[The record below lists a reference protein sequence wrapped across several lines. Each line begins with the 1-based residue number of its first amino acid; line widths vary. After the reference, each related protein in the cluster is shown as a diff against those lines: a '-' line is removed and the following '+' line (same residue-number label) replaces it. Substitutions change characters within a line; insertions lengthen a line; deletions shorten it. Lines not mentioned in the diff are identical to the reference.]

1 MKKQKIL
8 QVVAVGTIS
17 LSAVLGTNV
26 SVYALEQSDV
36 VDENEPV
43 TEVPETAPDTEND
56 LNDEAQTSDE
66 LENNIEEQNN
76 NSSEAQDEEG
86 QETGE
91 RQGNSENSQEKQ
103 VREIT
108 EPEASSDNAVILE
121 NKGDNNIYWLD
132 NLGSAKYFTLSA
144 TVTLNDFN
152 EGQQSA
158 ALIGGGD
165 IYANVHGKI
174 DWNNPVRLWGSVLTG
189 EAVCPGEKGQANTWL
204 ANNGIDLSKPF
215 TLTLS
220 VSPDGKVQHFVNGN
234 LACSSTLK
242 EGYSGG
248 KLGLMTYSSKATF
261 SNITLTTYKE
271 DLDYTSLQKL
281 VATCNTYT
289 ADSFTEESWA
299 KFGQAL
305 DSAKAMITN
314 QSASS
319 QEEINAAYN
328 ALDSA
333 RAGLQ
338 EKPSYS
344 EKGTW
349 TTNEDGSVTGTD
361 NGQNNYYIAPEV
373 YTGDWTMSADIK
385 YTKGLVNLF
394 YATGDTPDENSYTV
408 QVGADRNV
416 RLFNFKKGD
425 DATGT
430 LFAPINDGNYH
441 SVSITKKRKTV
452 TVTIDGAQVIKHTF
466 ETVGSNFNSGRVGF
480 GLWDGEVTYKNLT
493 VTTPEKTAYD
503 KLQDLIEK
511 AEAIKL
517 SDYSED
523 SQKALTEALEAAKKM
538 EESASDGDITVAQ
551 TTLQKA
557 MDNLVYA
564 TIAPDGFTNVGNTD
578 MNVDGDATILA
589 NSGGDHF
596 AMLSSQETAANDF
609 FYEADVQLLEGAP
622 NENNAMSAG
631 IVFGAESRKT
641 PGAKWYC
648 ANVDTRRSTKTD
660 FFRVFGAGKDI
671 AGGGLVKDVD
681 TTKTLHLAIDVKADG
696 SFTYT
701 FGNKGKEAHSVSGQI
716 ENWTGGFVGLLSFNT
731 KAAFSNVSF
740 VDRTVNNDGT
750 KLDNSDEKWKTDLGD
765 TTYKGGSWITDES
778 GLISDATGKGD
789 TFLLS
794 KMTGTNFI
802 YETDLSYES
811 DSGAAGLLFRYSE
824 DDNGKQG
831 YAVNVDAGS
840 HKAKFWRWQDNAALQ
855 LIDEKDVKPAN
866 TYHLKVIAIDGNMQY
881 WVNGVLIANL
891 GDHTLQKDD
900 KGQSTVQAEGYYGL
914 LNWNAK
920 ATFQNTNFTVLDD
933 QNTPAVSDVT
943 VGSHSGHVDK
953 KAQFFPESATWI
965 QYVKN
970 DADTVY
976 LNADKAEGTT
986 VTFEK
991 DGETYR
997 EGEDIPV
1004 SEGINWITMHV
1015 INGKAER
1022 TYSLDI
1028 HRFQKDNVYYN
1039 EPYRGQYHYSVKEG
1053 WANDPNGL
1061 VFYKG
1066 KYHMFYQFYDDT
1078 KWGPMHWM
1086 HAVSTDL
1093 IHWEEEPV
1101 ALYPDVNGTMFSG
1114 CIVADETN
1122 QSGLFSTKEGGLIAF
1137 ITVDGNGQRI
1147 KLAYSEDEGK
1157 TWKKVDQI
1165 AADWTNDPLQD
1176 AAFRDPKVFQWEGKW
1191 FMVVAGGPLRIYSS
1205 DDLVHWECES
1215 TYKDLHTE
1223 CPDLYPQKV
1232 DGQIKWILSRGGR
1245 YYKVGDLKQVN
1256 GKWTY
1261 VPDDYYKD
1269 KDGVMNFGPDSYAAM
1284 TYYVSSFGTSKNPTI
1299 PDLIELNWMNTW
1311 ADGYCNQ
1318 VADKVGQQFNGTFNL
1333 HLQLGLEKSG
1343 DHYVLT
1349 QTPIAGYQNLR
1360 DKGTTYSKKV
1370 GADNT
1375 LLDGFKGTSYEIV
1388 STFKPEAGTKKVGFQ
1403 VRVGNG
1409 EHTDIVYDVES
1420 GKLTVDRSHSGISI
1434 AGNVNSIDVEKNE
1447 DGTIDLHVFVDSSS
1461 VEVFAKGYTAAGAYQ
1476 IFPNPTSRSA
1486 KVIVEGDPCQADIT
1500 IYDLSSVWTK
1510 EKADK
1515 TISSPDATE
1524 QVLYTGK
1531 SRKLSAYVLPAD
1543 SSQAIVWT
1551 SSDEKIAT
1559 VKDGTVTA
1567 VAPGQAIITAT
1578 AKEDPGVKLE
1588 FTFEVKDS
1596 TFNTNVNDWVMD
1608 GVWTQDE
1615 NGLVNDNTGYNAYH
1629 ISKDT
1634 FKGDWTLETD
1644 VTYEK
1649 GLINIFFA
1657 TNSSPFTDCAY
1668 DVQLTNEGKL
1678 KLMRFAGAEE
1688 DPVTPSVQINDG
1700 QSHHY
1705 KIVKEGK
1712 TVTVYVDG
1720 QENLRANIEPALTH
1734 TYETVDAHYNEGHVG
1749 VGVWD
1754 GKATFQNFNV
1764 AQKADVDKSALEAKI
1779 KEAEALKESDYTADS
1794 WKHLQETLKNA
1805 KAMLENEEA
1814 TQDLV
1819 DAETDALD
1827 SAIGALKKPETTV
1840 DKTKLEAA
1848 IKEAD
1853 ALKESDYTA
1862 DSWKAYEK
1870 ALESAN
1876 KVFADDKADQEAVDQ
1891 AVKAL
1896 NDAKSALKKP
1906 ETTVDKTKLEAAIK
1920 EADALKESDYT
1931 ADSWKAY
1938 ADALKAAKAVLADK
1952 SVSQK
1957 EVNHA
1962 LEVLTQKRAAL
1973 VKKTDSGKITDSGNK
1988 TDSGKKTV
1996 ANNTA
2001 AVTGLSLWASAAGAS
2016 LLAILGLKKRKK

>member
-8 QVVAVGTIS
+8 QVAAAGTIS

-26 SVYALEQSDV
+26 PVYALEQSDV

-43 TEVPETAPDTEND
+43 TEVPETDQNAEND
-56 LNDEAQTSDE
+56 RNDEVQTSDE
-66 LENNIEEQNN
+66 SENNIEEQNN
-76 NSSEAQDEEG
+76 NSSEAQAEEG
-86 QETGE
+86 QEMSDSA
-91 RQGNSENSQEKQ
+91 NSPEKQ

-108 EPEASSDNAVILE
+108 EPEASSDTEMTLE
-121 NKGDNNIYWLD
+121 NTGGNNLVSLG
-132 NLGSAKYFTLSA
+132 LGSAKYFTFSA
-144 TVTLNDFN
+144 TVAFNDY
-152 EGQQSA
+152 ETGQRSA
-158 ALIGGGD
+158 ALAFGD
-165 IYANVHGKI
+165 YRANVHELVG
-174 DWNNPVRLWGSVLTG
+174 DWGTPVRIFNDANQFSADVEGVRGSSN
-189 EAVCPGEKGQANTWL
+189 PWL
-204 ANNGIDLSKPF
+204 ANNGISLAQPF
-215 TLTLS
+215 TLS
-220 VSPDGKVQHFVNGN
+220 VTVTEGNTIRYSVNGE
-234 LACSSTLK
+234 LAITTTLPDDY
-242 EGYSGG
+242 EGGDIG
-248 KLGLMTYSSKATF
+248 VMTYSSSATF
-261 SNITLTTYKE
+261 SNITLTTYEE
-271 DLDYTSLQKL
+271 DLDYTSLQTL

-305 DSAKAMITN
+305 DSASAMIAN

-319 QEEINAAYN
+319 QEEIDAVYN
-328 ALDSA
+328 ALNSA
-333 RAGLQ
+333 LDGLQ
-338 EKPSYS
+338 EKPAYS

-361 NGQNNYYIAPEV
+361 NCQNNYNIAPEV
-373 YTGDWTMSADIK
+373 HTGDWTMSADIK

-394 YATGDTPDENSYTV
+394 YATGDTPNENSYTV
-408 QVGADRNV
+408 QVGADTNV
-416 RLFNFKKGD
+416 RLFNFTKED
-425 DATGT
+425 DARGT
-430 LFAPINDGNYH
+430 LSAPINDGKYH
-441 SVSITKKRKTV
+441 SISITKKRKTV
-452 TVTIDGAQVIKHTF
+452 TVTIDNVEVIKHTF
-466 ETVGSNFNSGRVGF
+466 ETVGANFNSGRVGF

-503 KLQDLIEK
+503 ELQELIEK

-523 SQKALTEALEAAKKM
+523 SQKALTAALEAAKKM
-538 EESASDGDITVAQ
+538 EESAADDINAARGA
-551 TTLQKA
+551 LAKA
-557 MDNLVYA
+557 MDNLAYA
-564 TIAPDGFTNVGNTD
+564 VIDPAGFTNVGDTD
-578 MNVDGDATILA
+578 MTIDGDFTVLA

-609 FYEADVQLLEGAP
+609 FYEADVQLLKGAP

-648 ANVDTRRSTKTD
+648 ANIDTRRSTKND

-671 AGGGLVKDVD
+671 AGSGFVNDVD
-681 TTKTLHLAIDVKADG
+681 TAKTLHLAIDVKADG

-750 KLDNSDEKWKTDLGD
+750 KLDNSNEKWKTDLGD
-765 TTYKGGSWITDES
+765 TTYKGGSWTTDES
-778 GLISDATGKGD
+778 GLISDAAGKGD

-802 YETDLSYES
+802 YETDLSYQS
-811 DSGAAGLLFRYSE
+811 DSGAAGLLFRFSE
-824 DDNGKQG
+824 NADGKQG

-840 HKAKFWRWQDNAALQ
+840 HKAKFWRWQDNAVLQ
-855 LIDEKDVKPAN
+855 LIDEKEVAKAD

-933 QNTPAVSDVT
+933 KNTPAVSDVT
-943 VGSHSGHVDK
+943 VGSHSGDVDK

-970 DADTVY
+970 NAETVF

-991 DGETYR
+991 DGKTYQ
-997 EGEDIPV
+997 EGEDILV

-1015 INGKAER
+1015 TNGDAER

-1061 VFYKG
+1061 VYYKG

-1122 QSGLFSTKEGGLIAF
+1122 QSNLFSTKEGGLIAF

-1205 DDLVHWECES
+1205 DNLVDWKCES

-1223 CPDLYPQKV
+1223 CPDLYPQEV

-1284 TYYVSSFGTSKNPTI
+1284 TYYVFSFGTSKNPTI
-1299 PDLIELNWMNTW
+1299 PNLIELNWMNTW

-1349 QTPIAGYQNLR
+1349 QTPIDGYQDLR
-1360 DKGTTYSKKV
+1360 DEGTTYSEKV

-1409 EHTDIVYDVES
+1409 EHTDIVYDVEA
-1420 GKLTVDRSHSGISI
+1420 GKLTVDRSNSGISI
-1434 AGNVNSIDVEKNE
+1434 AGNSGNVNSIDAEKNE

-1476 IFPNPTSRSA
+1476 IFPNPTSQSA
-1486 KVIVEGDPCQADIT
+1486 KVIVDGDPCQADIT
-1500 IYDLSSVWTK
+1500 IYDLTSAWTK

-1543 SSQAIVWT
+1543 SDQAIVWT

-1567 VAPGQAIITAT
+1567 AAPGKAIITAT

-1688 DPVTPSVQINDG
+1688 DPVTPSVKINDG
-1700 QSHHY
+1700 RSHHY

-1712 TVTVYVDG
+1712 TITVYVDG
-1720 QENLRANIEPALTH
+1720 QENMRANIEPALTH

-1779 KEAEALKESDYTADS
+1779 KEAEALKESDYTAES

-1805 KAMLENEEA
+1805 NAMLENKEA

-1827 SAIGALKKPETTV
+1827 SAISALKKPETTV

-1876 KVFADDKADQEAVDQ
+1876 KVFTDDKADQEAVDQ

-1920 EADALKESDYT
+1920 ETDALKESDYT

-1973 VKKTDSGKITDSGNK
+1973 VKKTDSGKK
-1988 TDSGKKTV
+1988 AV

-2001 AVTGLSLWASAAGAS
+2001 AATGLSLWASAAGAS
-2016 LLAILGLKKRKK
+2016 LLTILGLKKRKK

>member
-1 MKKQKIL
+1 MKKQKVL
-8 QVVAVGTIS
+8 QVVAAGTIS

-26 SVYALEQSDV
+26 PVYALEQSDV

-43 TEVPETAPDTEND
+43 TEVPETDQNAEND

-66 LENNIEEQNN
+66 SENNIEEQNN
-76 NSSEAQDEEG
+76 NSSEAQAEEG
-86 QETGE
+86 QEMSD
-91 RQGNSENSQEKQ
+91 SENSPEKK

-108 EPEASSDNAVILE
+108 EPEASSDTEVTLE
-121 NKGDNNIYWLD
+121 NTGGNNLVSLG
-132 NLGSAKYFTLSA
+132 LGSAKYFTFSA
-144 TVTLNDFN
+144 TVAFNDY
-152 EGQQSA
+152 ETGQRSA
-158 ALIGGGD
+158 ALAFGD
-165 IYANVHGKI
+165 YRANVHELVG
-174 DWNNPVRLWGSVLTG
+174 DWGTPVRIFNDANPFSADVEGVRGSSN
-189 EAVCPGEKGQANTWL
+189 PWL
-204 ANNGIDLSKPF
+204 ANNGISLAQPF
-215 TLTLS
+215 TLS
-220 VSPDGKVQHFVNGN
+220 VSVKEGNKVSYSVNGK
-234 LACSSTLK
+234 LAITTTLPNDYEGGDIGVMTFGSS
-242 EGYSGG
+242 
-248 KLGLMTYSSKATF
+248 ATF
-261 SNITLTTYKE
+261 SNITLTTYEE

-305 DSAKAMITN
+305 DSASAMIAN

-319 QEEINAAYN
+319 QDEINAAYD
-328 ALDSA
+328 ALNSA
-333 RAGLQ
+333 LAGLK
-338 EKPSYS
+338 EKPSSS

-349 TTNEDGSVTGTD
+349 TVNEDGSVTGTD
-361 NGQNNYYIAPEV
+361 DCQNNYNIAPEV
-373 YTGDWTMSADIK
+373 HTGDWTMSADVK

-394 YATGDTPDENSYTV
+394 YATGDTPNENSYTV
-408 QVGADRNV
+408 QVGDNTNV
-416 RLFNFKKGD
+416 RLFNFTKAD

-430 LFAPINDGNYH
+430 LSAPINDGKYH

-466 ETVGSNFNSGRVGF
+466 ETIGSNFNSGRVGF

-503 KLQDLIEK
+503 ELQELIEK
-511 AEAIKL
+511 AESVKL
-517 SDYSED
+517 SDYSEK
-523 SQKALTEALEAAKKM
+523 SSKALTEALEAAKKM
-538 EESASDGDITVAQ
+538 EESAAADDINAAKDI
-551 TTLQKA
+551 LAKA
-557 MDNLVYA
+557 MDNLAYA
-564 TIAPDGFTNVGNTD
+564 VIDPNGFTNVGDTD
-578 MNVDGDATILA
+578 MAIDGDAILLA

-622 NENNAMSAG
+622 NENYAMSAG

-648 ANVDTRRSTKTD
+648 ANIDTRRSSQTD
-660 FFRVFGAGKDI
+660 FFRVFGAGSDI
-671 AGGGLVKDVD
+671 VGGGIINDVD
-681 TTKTLHLAIDVKADG
+681 INQPLHLAIDVKADG

-765 TTYKGGSWITDES
+765 TTYKGGSWTTDKS

-811 DSGAAGLLFRYSE
+811 DSGAAGLLFRFSE
-824 DDNGKQG
+824 NADGKQG

-855 LIDEKDVKPAN
+855 LIDEKDVEPAD

-933 QNTPAVSDVT
+933 KNTPAVSDVT
-943 VGSHSGHVDK
+943 VGSHSGDVDK

-970 DADTVY
+970 NAETVY
-976 LNADKAEGTT
+976 LKADKAEDTT

-991 DGETYR
+991 DGNTYQ

-1015 INGKAER
+1015 INGDAER

-1061 VFYKG
+1061 VYYKG

-1122 QSGLFSTKEGGLIAF
+1122 QSRLFSTKEGGLIAF

-1205 DDLVHWECES
+1205 DNLVDWKCES

-1223 CPDLYPQKV
+1223 CPDLYPQEV
-1232 DGQIKWILSRGGR
+1232 DGQVKWILSRGGR

-1349 QTPIAGYQNLR
+1349 QTPIDGYQDLR
-1360 DKGTTYSKKV
+1360 DEGTTYSEKV

-1409 EHTDIVYDVES
+1409 EHTDIVYDVEA

-1434 AGNVNSIDVEKNE
+1434 AGNSGNVNSIDVEKNE

-1486 KVIVEGDPCQADIT
+1486 KVIVDGDPCQADIT
-1500 IYDLSSVWTK
+1500 IYDLTSVWTK

-1567 VAPGQAIITAT
+1567 AAPGKAIITAT

-1688 DPVTPSVQINDG
+1688 EPVTPSVKINDG

-1712 TVTVYVDG
+1712 TITVYVDG
-1720 QENLRANIEPALTH
+1720 QENMRANIEPALTH

-1973 VKKTDSGKITDSGNK
+1973 VKKTDSGK
-1988 TDSGKKTV
+1988 KTV